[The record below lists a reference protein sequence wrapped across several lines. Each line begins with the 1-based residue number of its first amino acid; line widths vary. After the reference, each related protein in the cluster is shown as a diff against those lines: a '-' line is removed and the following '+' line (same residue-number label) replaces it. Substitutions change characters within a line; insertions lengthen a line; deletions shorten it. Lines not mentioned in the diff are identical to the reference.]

1 MRLDHVALAT
11 LDVTKPLATL
21 VGDFGGTVL
30 SGGLA
35 VGYRPMQVHL
45 GTAES
50 GMKVELLERWR
61 ADEND
66 FLERFLTRHGEGPH
80 HLTFKVDDL
89 EATLG
94 RVEDFGLTPVGVD
107 LSMDMWKEAF
117 LQPRDAHGTVV
128 QLASS
133 SAAQKTALEEYTQ
146 VRDHGMG
153 YAEVWWPEP
162 PPRTP
167 EITALR
173 RIVMATP
180 SVVDA
185 LHFFVGL
192 LDGEQADAGEGWV
205 ELAWPG
211 GGRIRFEQRD
221 DDPPGID
228 RLELEGAGP
237 AREVIVAGTRL
248 VVNTASSQNPTSTLR
263 RA

>member
-1 MRLDHVALAT
+1 MSRVRLDHIALAT
-11 LDVTKPLATL
+11 RDAARPLATL
-21 VGDFGGTVL
+21 VGGFGGTVL

-35 VGYRPMQVHL
+35 IGYRPMQVHL

-50 GMKVELLERWR
+50 GMKVELLESWR

-66 FLERFLTRHGEGPH
+66 FLERFLARHGEGPH

-89 EATLG
+89 EATLE
-94 RVEDFGLTPVGVD
+94 RVGDFGLTPVGVD

-133 SAAQKTALEEYTQ
+133 SSAQKTALEEYAL
-146 VRDHGMG
+146 VRHHGMA

-162 PPRTP
+162 PPRAP
-167 EITALR
+167 EVTFLR

-192 LDGEQADAGEGWV
+192 LDGEQVDAGEGWV
-205 ELAWPG
+205 ELAWRG

-221 DDPPGID
+221 DQPPGID
-228 RLELEGAGP
+228 RLELEGPAP
-237 AREVIVAGTRL
+237 ARELVVAGTRL
-248 VVNTASSQNPTSTLR
+248 VVDATS
-263 RA
+263 